1 MDRKLKIDTKSI
13 KKTIDRTPE
22 DYEPEIE
29 KISYRKGIT
38 RTIVLLIGNFI
49 GLVALVPLNIG
60 ISMDSLFTGA
70 IVIISLSL
78 INSLL
83 WPIVSRVLMPFLIVT
98 LGVGSFILNA
108 LLLKFL
114 TLMIPGFTASG
125 YALFFTPLLMAI
137 ITTAISE
144 ILAVDDNST
153 YYRSFT
159 KDALKRREDHVKR
172 KKGMIILEIDG
183 LAREILEEA
192 IDSGYMPTLKSWIE
206 RGSHSITGWETD
218 LSSQTGASQA
228 GILHG
233 NNTDIVAYRWVDKK
247 NHNKVMSCGSFS
259 DVASM
264 EKKIS
269 NHDGLLKHNGAGRC
283 NLFSGD
289 SKNLIYVS
297 SDIISNFKAEYNK
310 AWRLVFSNIDSFT
323 RIFVLFLEDV
333 IFEYISQ
340 IRQFVLNVRPRISR
354 GFVYA
359 FIRAGASVILREF
372 NTKTLIWDMM
382 DGELDIIYATYLG
395 YDEIAHHSGIRDRD
409 SFRYLKKLDKHFSRI
424 EHAASYSK
432 RKYEFVILSDHGQS
446 NGATFKQR
454 NDGVGLDALVSALL
468 PEDMDVFGDFDPD
481 NTNMKRAYVPF
492 SQQKDNLMDKYE
504 EQKDNLIEIYE
515 EQKDNLIEKYEEQKD
530 NLIEKYEEQK
540 DNIVE
545 RYEQQKD
552 NIRDKYERQ
561 KDNLVEKYEK
571 QRDLLF
577 ERYSLQRD
585 TILTDYDNELS
596 YVNKYEPKKRN
607 KKTKLEDSEAI
618 VLASG
623 NLGLIYFT
631 QWTARLTYESIIGL
645 FPDLIPGLVNN
656 PYIGFILVDTEER
669 GPIVISD
676 KGVYYLDSDTYTGE
690 NPLKDFGENAPD
702 HLRRTN
708 SFSTVPDI
716 LVNSFYDKENDEVA
730 SFEELVGSHGG
741 LGGTQTKPFIMHP
754 SYWKIND
761 DLIGAESIYHL
772 LKRELENLKENDN

>member
-60 ISMDSLFTGA
+60 INMDSLFTGA

-382 DGELDIIYATYLG
+382 DYATYLG

-530 NLIEKYEEQK
+530 N
-540 DNIVE
+540 IVE

-552 NIRDKYERQ
+552 NIRD
-561 KDNLVEKYEK
+561 NC
-571 QRDLLF
+571 
-577 ERYSLQRD
+577 
-585 TILTDYDNELS
+585 
-596 YVNKYEPKKRN
+596 
-607 KKTKLEDSEAI
+607 
-618 VLASG
+618 G
-623 NLGLIYFT
+623 
-631 QWTARLTYESIIGL
+631 
-645 FPDLIPGLVNN
+645 
-656 PYIGFILVDTEER
+656 
-669 GPIVISD
+669 
-676 KGVYYLDSDTYTGE
+676 
-690 NPLKDFGENAPD
+690 
-702 HLRRTN
+702 
-708 SFSTVPDI
+708 
-716 LVNSFYDKENDEVA
+716 
-730 SFEELVGSHGG
+730 
-741 LGGTQTKPFIMHP
+741 
-754 SYWKIND
+754 KI
-761 DLIGAESIYHL
+761 
-772 LKRELENLKENDN
+772 

>member
-38 RTIVLLIGNFI
+38 RTLVLLIGNFI

-60 ISMDSLFTGA
+60 ISVDSMFTGA

-78 INSLL
+78 INSFL
-83 WPIVSRVLMPFLIVT
+83 WPIVSRVLMPFLLVT

-114 TLMIPGFTASG
+114 TWMIPGFTASG
-125 YALFFTPLLMAI
+125 YSLFFTPLLMAI
-137 ITTAISE
+137 ITTALSE

-247 NHNKVMSCGSFS
+247 NKNKVMSCGSFS
-259 DVASM
+259 DVAIM

-269 NHDGLLKHNGAGRC
+269 NNEGLLKTNGAGRC

-289 SKNLIYVS
+289 SRNLIYVS
-297 SDIISNFKAEYNK
+297 SDIISSFKAEYNK
-310 AWRLVFSNIDSFT
+310 AWRLVYSNIDSFT

-333 IFEYISQ
+333 LLEYLSQ
-340 IRQFVLNVRPRISR
+340 ARQFIMNVRPRISR
-354 GFVYA
+354 GFIYA
-359 FIRAGASVILREF
+359 FIRAGASVILREV
-372 NTKTLIWDMM
+372 NTKTIIWDMM

-432 RKYEFVILSDHGQS
+432 RKYEFVIQSDHGQS

-454 NDGVGLDALVSALL
+454 NNGVGLDGLVSTLP

-492 SQQKDNLMDKYE
+492 SQQKDNLMNKYEQQKDNIIDKYEQQKDNIIDKYE
-504 EQKDNLIEIYE
+504 EQKDNIMDKYT
-515 EQKDNLIEKYEEQKD
+515 EQKDNLI
-530 NLIEKYEEQK
+530 N
-540 DNIVE
+540 
-545 RYEQQKD
+545 
-552 NIRDKYERQ
+552 
-561 KDNLVEKYEK
+561 KYEK
-571 QRDLLF
+571 QKENIVEKKKKKKDFLF

-585 TILTDYDNELS
+585 TILNNYDNELT
-596 YVNKYEPKKRN
+596 YVNKYEVEKRN
-607 KKTKLEDSEAI
+607 KKTKLEDSHAI

-631 QWTARLTYESIIGL
+631 QWTARLSYESIIGL

-690 NPLKDFGENAPD
+690 NPLKDFGENAAD

-716 LVNSFYDKENDEVA
+716 LVNSFYDEENDEVA
-730 SFEELVGSHGG
+730 AFEELVGSHGG

-754 SYWKIND
+754 SYWQINE
-761 DLIGAESIYHL
+761 DLIGARSIYLL

>member
-38 RTIVLLIGNFI
+38 RTLVLLIGNFI

-60 ISMDSLFTGA
+60 ISVDSMFTGA

-78 INSLL
+78 INSFL

-114 TLMIPGFTASG
+114 TWMIPGFTASG
-125 YALFFTPLLMAI
+125 YSLFFTPLLMAI
-137 ITTAISE
+137 ITTALSE

-247 NHNKVMSCGSFS
+247 NKNKVMSCGSFS
-259 DVASM
+259 DVAIM

-269 NHDGLLKHNGAGRC
+269 NNEGLLKTNGAGRC

-289 SKNLIYVS
+289 SRNLIYVS
-297 SDIISNFKAEYNK
+297 SDIISSFKAEYNK
-310 AWRLVFSNIDSFT
+310 AWRLVYSNIDSFT

-333 IFEYISQ
+333 LLEYLSQ
-340 IRQFVLNVRPRISR
+340 ARQFIMNVRPRISR
-354 GFVYA
+354 GFIYA
-359 FIRAGASVILREF
+359 FIRAGASVILREV
-372 NTKTLIWDMM
+372 NTKTIIWDMM

-432 RKYEFVILSDHGQS
+432 RKYEFVIQSDHGQS

-454 NDGVGLDALVSALL
+454 NNGVGLDGLVSTLL

-492 SQQKDNLMDKYE
+492 SQQKDNLMNKYEQQKDNIIDKYEQQKDNIIDKYE
-504 EQKDNLIEIYE
+504 EQKDNIMDKYT
-515 EQKDNLIEKYEEQKD
+515 EQKDNLINKYEKQK
-530 NLIEKYEEQK
+530 E
-540 DNIVE
+540 NIVE
-545 RYEQQKD
+545 
-552 NIRDKYERQ
+552 KYERQ
-561 KDNLVEKYEK
+561 KDF
-571 QRDLLF
+571 LF

-585 TILTDYDNELS
+585 TILNNYDNELT
-596 YVNKYEPKKRN
+596 YVNKYEVEKRN
-607 KKTKLEDSEAI
+607 KKTKLEDSHAI

-631 QWTARLTYESIIGL
+631 QWTARLSYESIIGL

-690 NPLKDFGENAPD
+690 NPLKDFGENAAD

-716 LVNSFYDKENDEVA
+716 LVNSFYDEENDEVA
-730 SFEELVGSHGG
+730 AFEELVGSHGG

-754 SYWKIND
+754 SYWQINE
-761 DLIGAESIYHL
+761 DLIGARSIYLL

>member
-38 RTIVLLIGNFI
+38 RTLVLLIGNFI

-60 ISMDSLFTGA
+60 ISVDSMFTGA

-78 INSLL
+78 INSFL
-83 WPIVSRVLMPFLIVT
+83 WPIVSRVLMPFLLVT

-114 TLMIPGFTASG
+114 TWMIPGFTASG
-125 YALFFTPLLMAI
+125 YSLFFTPLLMAI
-137 ITTAISE
+137 ITTALSE

-247 NHNKVMSCGSFS
+247 NKNKVMSCGSFS
-259 DVASM
+259 DVAIM

-269 NHDGLLKHNGAGRC
+269 NNEGLLKTNGAGRC

-289 SKNLIYVS
+289 SRNLIYVS
-297 SDIISNFKAEYNK
+297 SDIISSFKAEYNK
-310 AWRLVFSNIDSFT
+310 AWRLVYSNIDSFT

-333 IFEYISQ
+333 LLEYLSQ
-340 IRQFVLNVRPRISR
+340 ARQFIMNVRPRISR
-354 GFVYA
+354 GFIYA
-359 FIRAGASVILREF
+359 FIRAGASVILREV
-372 NTKTLIWDMM
+372 NTKTIIWDMM

-432 RKYEFVILSDHGQS
+432 RKYEFVIQSDHGQS

-454 NDGVGLDALVSALL
+454 NNGVGLDGLVSTLL

-492 SQQKDNLMDKYE
+492 SQQKDNLMNKYEQQKDNIIDKYEQQKDNIIDKYE
-504 EQKDNLIEIYE
+504 EQKDNIMDKYT
-515 EQKDNLIEKYEEQKD
+515 EQKDNLINKYEKQK
-530 NLIEKYEEQK
+530 E
-540 DNIVE
+540 NIVE
-545 RYEQQKD
+545 
-552 NIRDKYERQ
+552 KYERQ
-561 KDNLVEKYEK
+561 KDF
-571 QRDLLF
+571 LF

-585 TILTDYDNELS
+585 TILNNYDNELT
-596 YVNKYEPKKRN
+596 YVNKYEVEKRN
-607 KKTKLEDSEAI
+607 KKTKLEDSHAI

-631 QWTARLTYESIIGL
+631 QWTARLSYESIIGL

-690 NPLKDFGENAPD
+690 NPLKDFGENAAD

-716 LVNSFYDKENDEVA
+716 LVNSFYDEENDEVA
-730 SFEELVGSHGG
+730 AFEELVGSHGG

-754 SYWKIND
+754 SYWQINE
-761 DLIGAESIYHL
+761 DLIGARSIYLL

>member
-38 RTIVLLIGNFI
+38 RTLVLLIGNFI

-60 ISMDSLFTGA
+60 ISVDSMFTGA

-395 YDEIAHHSGIRDRD
+395 YDEIAHRSGIRDRD

-530 NLIEKYEEQK
+530 N
-540 DNIVE
+540 IVE

-577 ERYSLQRD
+577 ERYSIQRD

-690 NPLKDFGENAPD
+690 NPLKDFGENAAD

>member
-60 ISMDSLFTGA
+60 ISMDNLFTGA

-83 WPIVSRVLMPFLIVT
+83 WPIVSRVLMPFLLVT

-333 IFEYISQ
+333 ILEYISQ

-359 FIRAGASVILREF
+359 FIRAGASVILREV
-372 NTKTLIWDMM
+372 NTKTLIWDSM

-424 EHAASYSK
+424 EHASSYSK
-432 RKYEFVILSDHGQS
+432 RKYEFVIQSDHGQS

-454 NDGVGLDALVSALL
+454 NNGVGLDGLVSALL

-492 SQQKDNLMDKYE
+492 SRQKDNLMDKYE

-515 EQKDNLIEKYEEQKD
+515 QKKDNLA
-530 NLIEKYEEQK
+530 
-540 DNIVE
+540 E
-545 RYEQQKD
+545 RYEEQKD

-561 KDNLVEKYEK
+561 
-571 QRDLLF
+571 RDFLF
-577 ERYSLQRD
+577 ERYSIQRD
-585 TILTDYDNELS
+585 KILTDYDNELS

-631 QWTARLTYESIIGL
+631 QWTARLSYESIIGL

-656 PYIGFILVDTEER
+656 PYIGFILVDTEDR

-690 NPLKDFGENAPD
+690 NPLKDFGENAAD

-730 SFEELVGSHGG
+730 AFEELVGSHGG
-741 LGGTQTKPFIMHP
+741 LGGTQSKPFIMHP

-772 LKRELENLKENDN
+772 LKRELKNLKENDN

>member
-60 ISMDSLFTGA
+60 INMDSLFTGA

-515 EQKDNLIEKYEEQKD
+515 EQKDN
-530 NLIEKYEEQK
+530 
-540 DNIVE
+540 IVE

-577 ERYSLQRD
+577 ERYSIQRD

-676 KGVYYLDSDTYTGE
+676 NGVYYLDSDTYTGE
-690 NPLKDFGENAPD
+690 NPLKDFGENAAD

-761 DLIGAESIYHL
+761 DLIGARSIYHL

>member
-60 ISMDSLFTGA
+60 INMDSLFTGA

-359 FIRAGASVILREF
+359 FIRAGASVILREL
-372 NTKTLIWDMM
+372 TSSMQHILAMM
-382 DGELDIIYATYLG
+382 
-395 YDEIAHHSGIRDRD
+395 
-409 SFRYLKKLDKHFSRI
+409 K
-424 EHAASYSK
+424 
-432 RKYEFVILSDHGQS
+432 
-446 NGATFKQR
+446 
-454 NDGVGLDALVSALL
+454 
-468 PEDMDVFGDFDPD
+468 
-481 NTNMKRAYVPF
+481 
-492 SQQKDNLMDKYE
+492 
-504 EQKDNLIEIYE
+504 
-515 EQKDNLIEKYEEQKD
+515 
-530 NLIEKYEEQK
+530 
-540 DNIVE
+540 
-545 RYEQQKD
+545 
-552 NIRDKYERQ
+552 
-561 KDNLVEKYEK
+561 
-571 QRDLLF
+571 
-577 ERYSLQRD
+577 
-585 TILTDYDNELS
+585 
-596 YVNKYEPKKRN
+596 
-607 KKTKLEDSEAI
+607 
-618 VLASG
+618 
-623 NLGLIYFT
+623 
-631 QWTARLTYESIIGL
+631 
-645 FPDLIPGLVNN
+645 
-656 PYIGFILVDTEER
+656 
-669 GPIVISD
+669 
-676 KGVYYLDSDTYTGE
+676 
-690 NPLKDFGENAPD
+690 
-702 HLRRTN
+702 
-708 SFSTVPDI
+708 
-716 LVNSFYDKENDEVA
+716 
-730 SFEELVGSHGG
+730 
-741 LGGTQTKPFIMHP
+741 
-754 SYWKIND
+754 
-761 DLIGAESIYHL
+761 
-772 LKRELENLKENDN
+772 

>member
-13 KKTIDRTPE
+13 KKTIDRTPD

-424 EHAASYSK
+424 EHASSYSK

-454 NDGVGLDALVSALL
+454 NNGVGLDGLVSALL
-468 PEDMDVFGDFDPD
+468 PEDMDVFSDFDPD

-492 SQQKDNLMDKYE
+492 SRQKDNLMDKYE
-504 EQKDNLIEIYE
+504 EQKDNLIEI
-515 EQKDNLIEKYEEQKD
+515 YEEQKD

-577 ERYSLQRD
+577 ERYSIQRD

-690 NPLKDFGENAPD
+690 NPLKDFGENAAD

>member
-38 RTIVLLIGNFI
+38 RTLVLLIGNFI

-60 ISMDSLFTGA
+60 ISVDSMFTGA

-78 INSLL
+78 INSFL

-114 TLMIPGFTASG
+114 TWMIPGFTASG
-125 YALFFTPLLMAI
+125 YSLFFTPLLMAI
-137 ITTAISE
+137 ITTALSE

-247 NHNKVMSCGSFS
+247 NKNKVMSCGSFS
-259 DVASM
+259 DVAIM

-269 NHDGLLKHNGAGRC
+269 NNEGLLKTNGAGRC

-289 SKNLIYVS
+289 SRNLIYVS
-297 SDIISNFKAEYNK
+297 SDIISSFKAEYNK
-310 AWRLVFSNIDSFT
+310 AWRLVYSNIDSFT

-333 IFEYISQ
+333 LLEYLSQ
-340 IRQFVLNVRPRISR
+340 ARQFIMNVRPRISR
-354 GFVYA
+354 GFIYA
-359 FIRAGASVILREF
+359 FIRAGASVILREV
-372 NTKTLIWDMM
+372 NTKTIIWDMM

-432 RKYEFVILSDHGQS
+432 RKYEFVIQSDHGQS

-454 NDGVGLDALVSALL
+454 NNGVGLDGLVSTLL

-492 SQQKDNLMDKYE
+492 SQQKDNLMNKYEQQKDNIIDKYE
-504 EQKDNLIEIYE
+504 EQKDNIMDKYT
-515 EQKDNLIEKYEEQKD
+515 EQKDNLINKYEKQK
-530 NLIEKYEEQK
+530 E
-540 DNIVE
+540 NIVE
-545 RYEQQKD
+545 
-552 NIRDKYERQ
+552 KYERQ
-561 KDNLVEKYEK
+561 KDF
-571 QRDLLF
+571 LF

-585 TILTDYDNELS
+585 TILNNYDNELT
-596 YVNKYEPKKRN
+596 YVNKYEVEKRN
-607 KKTKLEDSEAI
+607 KKTKLEDSHAI

-631 QWTARLTYESIIGL
+631 QWTARLSYESIIGL

-690 NPLKDFGENAPD
+690 NPLKDFGENAAD

-716 LVNSFYDKENDEVA
+716 LVNSFYDEENDEVA
-730 SFEELVGSHGG
+730 AFEELVGSHGG

-754 SYWKIND
+754 SYWQINE
-761 DLIGAESIYHL
+761 DLIGARSIYLL

>member
-38 RTIVLLIGNFI
+38 RTLVLLIGNFI

-60 ISMDSLFTGA
+60 ISVDSMFTGA

-78 INSLL
+78 INSFL
-83 WPIVSRVLMPFLIVT
+83 WPIVSRVLMPFLLVT

-247 NHNKVMSCGSFS
+247 NKNKVMSCGSFS
-259 DVASM
+259 DVAIM

-269 NHDGLLKHNGAGRC
+269 NNEGLLKTNGAGRC

-289 SKNLIYVS
+289 SRNLIYVS
-297 SDIISNFKAEYNK
+297 SDIISSFKAEYNK
-310 AWRLVFSNIDSFT
+310 AWRLVYSNIDSFT

-333 IFEYISQ
+333 LLEYLSQ
-340 IRQFVLNVRPRISR
+340 ARQFIMNVRPRISR
-354 GFVYA
+354 GFIYA
-359 FIRAGASVILREF
+359 FIRAGASVILREV
-372 NTKTLIWDMM
+372 NTKTIIWDMM

-432 RKYEFVILSDHGQS
+432 RKYEFVIQSDHGQS

-454 NDGVGLDALVSALL
+454 NNGVGLDGLVSTLL

-492 SQQKDNLMDKYE
+492 SQQKDNLMNKYEQQKDNIIDKYE
-504 EQKDNLIEIYE
+504 EQKDNIMDKYT
-515 EQKDNLIEKYEEQKD
+515 EQKDNLINKYEKQK
-530 NLIEKYEEQK
+530 E
-540 DNIVE
+540 NIVE
-545 RYEQQKD
+545 
-552 NIRDKYERQ
+552 KYERQ
-561 KDNLVEKYEK
+561 KDF
-571 QRDLLF
+571 LF

-585 TILTDYDNELS
+585 TILNNYDNELT
-596 YVNKYEPKKRN
+596 YVNKYEVEKRN
-607 KKTKLEDSEAI
+607 KKTKLEDSHAI

-631 QWTARLTYESIIGL
+631 QWTARLSYESIIGL

-690 NPLKDFGENAPD
+690 NPLKDFGENAAD

-716 LVNSFYDKENDEVA
+716 LVNSFYDEENDEVA
-730 SFEELVGSHGG
+730 AFEELVGSHGG

-754 SYWKIND
+754 SYWQINE
-761 DLIGAESIYHL
+761 DLIGARSIYLL

>member
-38 RTIVLLIGNFI
+38 RTLVLLIGNFI

-60 ISMDSLFTGA
+60 ISVDSMFTGA

-78 INSLL
+78 INSFL
-83 WPIVSRVLMPFLIVT
+83 WPIVSRVLMPFLLVT

-114 TLMIPGFTASG
+114 TWMIPGFTASG
-125 YALFFTPLLMAI
+125 YSLFFTPLLMAI
-137 ITTAISE
+137 ITTALSE

-247 NHNKVMSCGSFS
+247 NKNKVMSCGSFS

-269 NHDGLLKHNGAGRC
+269 DNDGLLKYNGAGRC

-289 SKNLIYVS
+289 SRNLIYVS
-297 SDIISNFKAEYNK
+297 SDIISSFKAEYNK
-310 AWRLVFSNIDSFT
+310 AWRLVYSNIDSFT

-333 IFEYISQ
+333 LLEYLSQ
-340 IRQFVLNVRPRISR
+340 ARQFIMNVRPRISR
-354 GFVYA
+354 GFIYA
-359 FIRAGASVILREF
+359 FIRAGASVILREV
-372 NTKTLIWDMM
+372 NTKTIIWDMM

-432 RKYEFVILSDHGQS
+432 RKYEFVIQSDHGQS

-454 NDGVGLDALVSALL
+454 NNGVGLDGLVSTLL

-492 SQQKDNLMDKYE
+492 SQQKDNLMNKYEQQKDNIIDKYE
-504 EQKDNLIEIYE
+504 EQKDNIMDKYT
-515 EQKDNLIEKYEEQKD
+515 EQKDNLINKYEKQK
-530 NLIEKYEEQK
+530 E
-540 DNIVE
+540 NIVE
-545 RYEQQKD
+545 
-552 NIRDKYERQ
+552 KYERQ
-561 KDNLVEKYEK
+561 KDF
-571 QRDLLF
+571 LF

-585 TILTDYDNELS
+585 TILNNYDNELT
-596 YVNKYEPKKRN
+596 YVNKYEVEKRN
-607 KKTKLEDSEAI
+607 KKTKLEDSHAI

-631 QWTARLTYESIIGL
+631 QWTARLSYESIIGL

-690 NPLKDFGENAPD
+690 NPLKDFGENAAD

-716 LVNSFYDKENDEVA
+716 LVNSFYDEENDEVA
-730 SFEELVGSHGG
+730 AFEELVGSHGG

-754 SYWKIND
+754 SYWQINE
-761 DLIGAESIYHL
+761 DLIGARSIYLL

>member
-38 RTIVLLIGNFI
+38 RTLVLLIGNFI

-60 ISMDSLFTGA
+60 ISVDSMFTGA
-70 IVIISLSL
+70 IVIIFISL
-78 INSLL
+78 INSFL
-83 WPIVSRVLMPFLIVT
+83 WPIVSRVLMPFLLVT
-98 LGVGSFILNA
+98 FGVGSFILNA

-114 TLMIPGFTASG
+114 TWMIPGFTASG
-125 YALFFTPLLMAI
+125 YSLFFTPLLMAI
-137 ITTAISE
+137 ITTALSE

-159 KDALKRREDHVKR
+159 KDAL
-172 KKGMIILEIDG
+172 
-183 LAREILEEA
+183 
-192 IDSGYMPTLKSWIE
+192 
-206 RGSHSITGWETD
+206 SHSITGWETD

-247 NHNKVMSCGSFS
+247 NKNKVMSCGSFS

-269 NHDGLLKHNGAGRC
+269 DNDGLLKYNGAGRC

-289 SKNLIYVS
+289 SRNLIYVS
-297 SDIISNFKAEYNK
+297 SDIISSFKAEYNK
-310 AWRLVFSNIDSFT
+310 AWRLVFSNIDSST

-333 IFEYISQ
+333 LLEYLSQ
-340 IRQFVLNVRPRISR
+340 ARQFIMNVRPRISR
-354 GFVYA
+354 GFIYA
-359 FIRAGASVILREF
+359 FIRAGASVILREI

-432 RKYEFVILSDHGQS
+432 RKYEFVIQSDHGQS

-454 NDGVGLDALVSALL
+454 NNGVGLDGLVSTLL

-492 SQQKDNLMDKYE
+492 SRQRDNLMDKYE
-504 EQKDNLIEIYE
+504 EQKDNLVEKYE
-515 EQKDNLIEKYEEQKD
+515 QQKENIRDKYEEQKD
-530 NLIEKYEEQK
+530 NLMDKYEERK

-545 RYEQQKD
+545 
-552 NIRDKYERQ
+552 KYERQ
-561 KDNLVEKYEK
+561 
-571 QRDLLF
+571 RDFLF
-577 ERYSLQRD
+577 ERYSIQRD

-596 YVNKYEPKKRN
+596 YVNKYEPKKRD
-607 KKTKLEDSEAI
+607 KKTKLGDSEAI

-631 QWTARLTYESIIGL
+631 QWTARLSYESIIGL

-690 NPLKDFGENAPD
+690 NPLKDFGENAAD

-716 LVNSFYDKENDEVA
+716 LVNSFYDEENDEVA
-730 SFEELVGSHGG
+730 AFEELVGSHGG

-754 SYWKIND
+754 SYWQINE
-761 DLIGAESIYHL
+761 DLIGARSIYLL

>member
-38 RTIVLLIGNFI
+38 RTLVLLIGNFI

-60 ISMDSLFTGA
+60 ISVDSMFTGA
-70 IVIISLSL
+70 IVIIFISL
-78 INSLL
+78 INSFL
-83 WPIVSRVLMPFLIVT
+83 WPIVSRVLMPFLLVT

-114 TLMIPGFTASG
+114 TWMIPGFTASG
-125 YALFFTPLLMAI
+125 YSLFFTPLLMAI
-137 ITTAISE
+137 ITTALSE

-247 NHNKVMSCGSFS
+247 NKNKVMSCGSFS
-259 DVASM
+259 DVAIM

-269 NHDGLLKHNGAGRC
+269 NNEGLLKTNGAGRC

-289 SKNLIYVS
+289 SRNLIYVS
-297 SDIISNFKAEYNK
+297 SDIISSFKAEYNK
-310 AWRLVFSNIDSFT
+310 AWRLVYSNIDSFT

-333 IFEYISQ
+333 LLEYLSQ
-340 IRQFVLNVRPRISR
+340 ARQFIMNVRPRISR
-354 GFVYA
+354 GFIYA
-359 FIRAGASVILREF
+359 FIRAGASVILREV
-372 NTKTLIWDMM
+372 NTKTIIWDMM

-432 RKYEFVILSDHGQS
+432 RKYEFVIQSDHGQS

-454 NDGVGLDALVSALL
+454 NNGVGLDGLVSTLL

-492 SQQKDNLMDKYE
+492 SQQKDNLMNKYEQQKDNIIDKYE
-504 EQKDNLIEIYE
+504 EQKDNIMDKYT
-515 EQKDNLIEKYEEQKD
+515 EQKDNLINKYEKQK
-530 NLIEKYEEQK
+530 E
-540 DNIVE
+540 NIVE
-545 RYEQQKD
+545 
-552 NIRDKYERQ
+552 KYERQ
-561 KDNLVEKYEK
+561 KDF
-571 QRDLLF
+571 LF

-585 TILTDYDNELS
+585 TILNNYDNELT
-596 YVNKYEPKKRN
+596 YVNKYEVEKRN
-607 KKTKLEDSEAI
+607 KKTKLEDSHAI

-631 QWTARLTYESIIGL
+631 QWTARLSYESIIGL

-690 NPLKDFGENAPD
+690 NPLKDFGENAAD

-716 LVNSFYDKENDEVA
+716 LVNSFYDEENDEVA
-730 SFEELVGSHGG
+730 AFEELVGSHGG

-754 SYWKIND
+754 SYWQINE
-761 DLIGAESIYHL
+761 DLIGARSIYLL

>member
-83 WPIVSRVLMPFLIVT
+83 WPIVSRVLMPFLLVT

-269 NHDGLLKHNGAGRC
+269 NHDGLLKYNGAGRC

-340 IRQFVLNVRPRISR
+340 IRQFILNVRPRISR

-359 FIRAGASVILREF
+359 FIRAGASVILREV

-424 EHAASYSK
+424 EHASSYSK
-432 RKYEFVILSDHGQS
+432 RKYEFVIQSDHGQS

-454 NDGVGLDALVSALL
+454 NNGVGLDGLVSALL

-492 SQQKDNLMDKYE
+492 SRQKDNLMD
-504 EQKDNLIEIYE
+504 
-515 EQKDNLIEKYEEQKD
+515 KYEEQKD

-690 NPLKDFGENAPD
+690 NPLKDFGENAAD

-730 SFEELVGSHGG
+730 AFEELVGSHGG

>member
-83 WPIVSRVLMPFLIVT
+83 WPIVSRVLMPFLLVT

-333 IFEYISQ
+333 ILEYISQ

-359 FIRAGASVILREF
+359 FIRAGASVILREV

-424 EHAASYSK
+424 EHASSYSK
-432 RKYEFVILSDHGQS
+432 RKYEFVIQSDHGQS

-454 NDGVGLDALVSALL
+454 NNGVGLDGLVSALL
-468 PEDMDVFGDFDPD
+468 PEDMDVFGDFNPD

-492 SQQKDNLMDKYE
+492 SRQKDNLMDKYE

-515 EQKDNLIEKYEEQKD
+515 EQKDDSTLLFVTEKGQVKRSSSVEYAIKRNHFSAISIKNDDMLICVLKTKKDDESDILLLSRLGQCIRFKLSEVSCTGRVTSGVRGISLKPDDSVINALIPQKND
-530 NLIEKYEEQK
+530 NS
-540 DNIVE
+540 IVLLSD
-545 RYEQQKD
+545 RGYGKKFLVSD
-552 NIRDKYERQ
+552 IERQ
-561 KDNLVEKYEK
+561 PRAKTGQRVFSFSKNGVQGERIVGAVLIKDGIKSIICKQVHGSISRVLVS
-571 QRDLLF
+571 D
-577 ERYSLQRD
+577 
-585 TILTDYDNELS
+585 
-596 YVNKYEPKKRN
+596 
-607 KKTKLEDSEAI
+607 I
-618 VLASG
+618 VLSRKSSPAM
-623 NLGLIYFT
+623 L
-631 QWTARLTYESIIGL
+631 
-645 FPDLIPGLVNN
+645 LVNV
-656 PYIGFILVDTEER
+656 L
-669 GPIVISD
+669 
-676 KGVYYLDSDTYTGE
+676 
-690 NPLKDFGENAPD
+690 
-702 HLRRTN
+702 
-708 SFSTVPDI
+708 
-716 LVNSFYDKENDEVA
+716 
-730 SFEELVGSHGG
+730 
-741 LGGTQTKPFIMHP
+741 M
-754 SYWKIND
+754 D
-761 DLIGAESIYHL
+761 DLINEVSSSE
-772 LKRELENLKENDN
+772 R

>member
-38 RTIVLLIGNFI
+38 RTLVLLIGNFI

-60 ISMDSLFTGA
+60 ISVDSMFTGA

-78 INSLL
+78 INSFL
-83 WPIVSRVLMPFLIVT
+83 WPIVSRVLMPFLLVT
-98 LGVGSFILNA
+98 FGVGSFILNA

-114 TLMIPGFTASG
+114 TWMIPGFTASG
-125 YALFFTPLLMAI
+125 YSLFFTPLLMAI
-137 ITTAISE
+137 ITTALSE

-247 NHNKVMSCGSFS
+247 NKNKVMSCGSFS
-259 DVASM
+259 DVAIM

-269 NHDGLLKHNGAGRC
+269 NNEGLLKTNGAGRC

-289 SKNLIYVS
+289 SRNLIYVS
-297 SDIISNFKAEYNK
+297 SDIISSFKAEYNK
-310 AWRLVFSNIDSFT
+310 AWRLVYSNIDSFT

-333 IFEYISQ
+333 LLEYLSQ
-340 IRQFVLNVRPRISR
+340 ARQFIMNVRPRISR
-354 GFVYA
+354 GFIYA
-359 FIRAGASVILREF
+359 FIRAGASVILREV
-372 NTKTLIWDMM
+372 NTKTIIWDMM

-432 RKYEFVILSDHGQS
+432 RKYEFVIQSDHGQS

-454 NDGVGLDALVSALL
+454 NNGVGLDGLVSTLL

-492 SQQKDNLMDKYE
+492 SQQKDNLMNKYEQQKDNIIDKYEQQKDNIIDKYE
-504 EQKDNLIEIYE
+504 EQKDNIMDKYT
-515 EQKDNLIEKYEEQKD
+515 EQKDNLINKYEKQK
-530 NLIEKYEEQK
+530 E
-540 DNIVE
+540 NIVE
-545 RYEQQKD
+545 
-552 NIRDKYERQ
+552 KYERQ
-561 KDNLVEKYEK
+561 KDF
-571 QRDLLF
+571 LF

-585 TILTDYDNELS
+585 TILNNYDNELT
-596 YVNKYEPKKRN
+596 YVNKYEVEKRN
-607 KKTKLEDSEAI
+607 KKTKLEDSHAI

-631 QWTARLTYESIIGL
+631 QWTARLSYESIIGL

-690 NPLKDFGENAPD
+690 NPLKDFGENAAD

-716 LVNSFYDKENDEVA
+716 LVNSFYDEENDEVA
-730 SFEELVGSHGG
+730 AFEELVGSHGG

-754 SYWKIND
+754 SYWQINE
-761 DLIGAESIYHL
+761 DLIGARSIYLL

>member
-38 RTIVLLIGNFI
+38 RTLVLLIGNFI

-60 ISMDSLFTGA
+60 ISVDSMFTGA

-78 INSLL
+78 INSFL
-83 WPIVSRVLMPFLIVT
+83 WPIVSRVLMPFLLVT

-114 TLMIPGFTASG
+114 TWMIPGFTASG
-125 YALFFTPLLMAI
+125 YSLFFTPLLMAI
-137 ITTAISE
+137 ITTALSE

-233 NNTDIVAYRWVDKK
+233 NNTDIVAY
-247 NHNKVMSCGSFS
+247 KVMSCGSFS

-269 NHDGLLKHNGAGRC
+269 DNDGLLKYNGAGRC

-289 SKNLIYVS
+289 SRNLIYVS
-297 SDIISNFKAEYNK
+297 SDIISSFKAEYNK
-310 AWRLVFSNIDSFT
+310 AWRLVFSNIDSST

-333 IFEYISQ
+333 LLEYLSQ
-340 IRQFVLNVRPRISR
+340 ARQFIMNVRPRISR
-354 GFVYA
+354 GFIYA
-359 FIRAGASVILREF
+359 FIRAGASVILREI

-432 RKYEFVILSDHGQS
+432 RKYEFVIQSDHGQS

-454 NDGVGLDALVSALL
+454 NNGVGLDGLVSTLL

-492 SQQKDNLMDKYE
+492 SRQRDNLMDKYE
-504 EQKDNLIEIYE
+504 EQKDNLVEKYE
-515 EQKDNLIEKYEEQKD
+515 QQKENIRDKYEEQKD
-530 NLIEKYEEQK
+530 NLMDKYEERK

-545 RYEQQKD
+545 
-552 NIRDKYERQ
+552 KYERQ
-561 KDNLVEKYEK
+561 
-571 QRDLLF
+571 RDFLF
-577 ERYSLQRD
+577 ERYSIQRD

-596 YVNKYEPKKRN
+596 YVNKYEPKKRD
-607 KKTKLEDSEAI
+607 KKTKLGDSEAI

-631 QWTARLTYESIIGL
+631 QWTARLSYESIIGL

-690 NPLKDFGENAPD
+690 NPLKDFGENAAD

-716 LVNSFYDKENDEVA
+716 LVNSFYDEENDEVA
-730 SFEELVGSHGG
+730 AFEELVGSHGG

-754 SYWKIND
+754 SYWQINE
-761 DLIGAESIYHL
+761 DLIGARSIYLL

>member
-83 WPIVSRVLMPFLIVT
+83 WPIVSRVLMPFLLVT

-114 TLMIPGFTASG
+114 TWMIPGFTASG
-125 YALFFTPLLMAI
+125 YSLFFTPLLMAI
-137 ITTAISE
+137 ITTALSE

-192 IDSGYMPTLKSWIE
+192 IDSGYMPTLKSWIG

-333 IFEYISQ
+333 ILEYISQ

-359 FIRAGASVILREF
+359 FIRAGASVILREV

-424 EHAASYSK
+424 EHASSYSK
-432 RKYEFVILSDHGQS
+432 RKYEFVIQSDHGQS

-454 NDGVGLDALVSALL
+454 NNGVGLDGLVSALL
-468 PEDMDVFGDFDPD
+468 PEDMDVFGDFNPD

-492 SQQKDNLMDKYE
+492 SRQKDNLMDKYE
-504 EQKDNLIEIYE
+504 EQKDNLIEI
-515 EQKDNLIEKYEEQKD
+515 
-530 NLIEKYEEQK
+530 YEEQK

-577 ERYSLQRD
+577 ERYSIQRD

-631 QWTARLTYESIIGL
+631 QWTARLSYESIIGL

-690 NPLKDFGENAPD
+690 NPLKDFGENAAD

>member
-38 RTIVLLIGNFI
+38 RTLVLLIGNFI

-60 ISMDSLFTGA
+60 ISVDSMFTGA
-70 IVIISLSL
+70 IVIIFISL
-78 INSLL
+78 INSFL
-83 WPIVSRVLMPFLIVT
+83 WPIVSRVLMPFLLVT
-98 LGVGSFILNA
+98 FGVGSFILNA

-114 TLMIPGFTASG
+114 TWMIPGFTASG
-125 YALFFTPLLMAI
+125 YSLFFTPLLMAI
-137 ITTAISE
+137 ITTALSE

-247 NHNKVMSCGSFS
+247 NKNKVMSCGSFS

-269 NHDGLLKHNGAGRC
+269 DNDGLLKYNGAGRC

-289 SKNLIYVS
+289 SRNLIYVS
-297 SDIISNFKAEYNK
+297 SDIISSFKAEYNK
-310 AWRLVFSNIDSFT
+310 AWRLVFSNIDSST

-333 IFEYISQ
+333 LLEYLSQ
-340 IRQFVLNVRPRISR
+340 ARQFIMNVRPRISR
-354 GFVYA
+354 GFIYA
-359 FIRAGASVILREF
+359 FIRAGASVILREI

-432 RKYEFVILSDHGQS
+432 RKYEFVIQSDHGQS

-454 NDGVGLDALVSALL
+454 NNGVGLDGLVSTLL

-492 SQQKDNLMDKYE
+492 SRQRDNLMDKYE
-504 EQKDNLIEIYE
+504 EQKDNLVEKYE
-515 EQKDNLIEKYEEQKD
+515 QQKENIRDKYEEQKD
-530 NLIEKYEEQK
+530 NLMDKYEERK

-545 RYEQQKD
+545 
-552 NIRDKYERQ
+552 KYERQ
-561 KDNLVEKYEK
+561 
-571 QRDLLF
+571 RDFLF
-577 ERYSLQRD
+577 ERYSIQRD

-596 YVNKYEPKKRN
+596 YVNKYEPKKRD

-631 QWTARLTYESIIGL
+631 QWTARLSYESIIGL

-690 NPLKDFGENAPD
+690 NPLKDFGENAAD

-716 LVNSFYDKENDEVA
+716 LVNSFYDEENDEVA
-730 SFEELVGSHGG
+730 AFEELVGSHGG

-754 SYWKIND
+754 SYWQINE
-761 DLIGAESIYHL
+761 DLIGARSIYLL

>member
-1 MDRKLKIDTKSI
+1 MDKKLKIDTKSI

-29 KISYRKGIT
+29 KISYRRGIT
-38 RTIVLLIGNFI
+38 RTTVILIGNLI
-49 GLVALVPLNIG
+49 GLLALVPLNIG
-60 ISMDSLFTGA
+60 INVDSLFTGV
-70 IVIISLSL
+70 IVIIFLSL

-83 WPIVSRVLMPFLIVT
+83 WPIVSRALMPFLLATFGI
-98 LGVGSFILNA
+98 GSFIFNA
-108 LLLKFL
+108 VLLKLL
-114 TLMIPGFTASG
+114 TWFIPGFEASG

-137 ITTAISE
+137 ITTALSE
-144 ILAVDDNST
+144 IMAVDDNST

-159 KDALKRREDHVKR
+159 KDALKRREEHVKR
-172 KKGMIILEIDG
+172 KKGLIILEIDG
-183 LAREILEEA
+183 LAREVLEEA

-206 RGSHSITGWETD
+206 RGSHSISEWETD

-233 NNTDIVAYRWVDKK
+233 NNKDIVAYRWVDKE
-247 NHNKVMSCGSFS
+247 NNNKVMSCGSFR
-259 DVASM
+259 DVSLM

-269 NHDGLLKHNGAGRC
+269 NNDGLLKSNGAGRC

-297 SDIISNFKAEYNK
+297 SDIISNFNAEYNK

-333 IFEYISQ
+333 ILEYISQ
-340 IRQFVLNVRPRISR
+340 IRQFILNVRPRISR
-354 GFVYA
+354 GFIYA
-359 FIRAGASVILREF
+359 FIRAGASIILREI
-372 NTKTLIWDMM
+372 NTKTIIWDMM

-395 YDEIAHHSGIRDRD
+395 YDEIAHHSGIRDSD

-424 EHAASYSK
+424 ENAAAYSK
-432 RKYEFVILSDHGQS
+432 RKYEFVIQSDHGQS

-454 NDGVGLDALVSALL
+454 NNGIGLDGLVSTLL
-468 PEDMDVFGDFDPD
+468 PDDMDVFGDFNPD

-492 SQQKDNLMDKYE
+492 IRQKDNLMDKYE
-504 EQKDNLIEIYE
+504 Q
-515 EQKDNLIEKYEEQKD
+515 
-530 NLIEKYEEQK
+530 QK

-545 RYEQQKD
+545 
-552 NIRDKYERQ
+552 KYEER
-561 KDNLVEKYEK
+561 KDNLVERYGNT
-571 QRDLLF
+571 RDSLF
-577 ERYSLQRD
+577 ERYSIQRD
-585 TILTDYDNELS
+585 SILNDYDDELS
-596 YVNKYEPKKRN
+596 YVHKYQPKKRN
-607 KKTKLEDSEAI
+607 KKTKLEDSQAI

-631 QWTARLTYESIIGL
+631 QWSSRLSYESIIGM

-656 PYIGFILVDTEER
+656 PYIGFILVDTEDR

-690 NPLKDFGENAPD
+690 NPLKDFGENAAD

-716 LVNSFYDKENDEVA
+716 LVNSFYDTENDEVA
-730 SFEELVGSHGG
+730 AFEELVGSHGG

-754 SYWKIND
+754 SYWQIED

-772 LKRELENLKENDN
+772 LKKELENLKESDY

>member
-38 RTIVLLIGNFI
+38 RTLVLLIGNFI

-60 ISMDSLFTGA
+60 ISVDSMFTGA

-78 INSLL
+78 INSFL
-83 WPIVSRVLMPFLIVT
+83 WPIVSRVLMPFLLVT
-98 LGVGSFILNA
+98 FGVGSFILNA

-114 TLMIPGFTASG
+114 TWMIPGFTASG
-125 YALFFTPLLMAI
+125 YSLFFTPLLMAI
-137 ITTAISE
+137 ITTALSE

-247 NHNKVMSCGSFS
+247 NKNKVMSCGSFS
-259 DVASM
+259 DVAIM

-269 NHDGLLKHNGAGRC
+269 NNEGLLKTNGAGRC

-289 SKNLIYVS
+289 SRNLIYVS
-297 SDIISNFKAEYNK
+297 SDIISSFKAEYNK
-310 AWRLVFSNIDSFT
+310 AWRLVYSNIDSFT

-333 IFEYISQ
+333 LLEYLSQ
-340 IRQFVLNVRPRISR
+340 ARQFIMNVRPRISR
-354 GFVYA
+354 GFIYA
-359 FIRAGASVILREF
+359 FIRAGASVILREV
-372 NTKTLIWDMM
+372 NTKTIIWDMM

-432 RKYEFVILSDHGQS
+432 RKYEFVIQSDHGQS

-454 NDGVGLDALVSALL
+454 NNGVGLDGLVSTLL

-492 SQQKDNLMDKYE
+492 SQQKDNLMNKYEQQKDNIIDKYE
-504 EQKDNLIEIYE
+504 EQKDNIMDKYT
-515 EQKDNLIEKYEEQKD
+515 EQKDNLINKYEKQK
-530 NLIEKYEEQK
+530 E
-540 DNIVE
+540 NIVE
-545 RYEQQKD
+545 
-552 NIRDKYERQ
+552 KYERQ
-561 KDNLVEKYEK
+561 KDF
-571 QRDLLF
+571 LF

-585 TILTDYDNELS
+585 TILNNYDNELT
-596 YVNKYEPKKRN
+596 YVNKYEVEKRN
-607 KKTKLEDSEAI
+607 KKTKLEDSHAI

-631 QWTARLTYESIIGL
+631 QWTARLSYESIIGL

-690 NPLKDFGENAPD
+690 NPLKDFGENAAD

-716 LVNSFYDKENDEVA
+716 LVNSFYDEENDEVA
-730 SFEELVGSHGG
+730 AFEELVGSHGG

-754 SYWKIND
+754 SYWQINE
-761 DLIGAESIYHL
+761 DLIGARSIYLL

>member
-38 RTIVLLIGNFI
+38 RTLVLLIGNFI

-60 ISMDSLFTGA
+60 ISVDSMFTGA

-78 INSLL
+78 INSFL
-83 WPIVSRVLMPFLIVT
+83 WPIVSRVLMPFLLVT

-114 TLMIPGFTASG
+114 TWMIPGFTASG
-125 YALFFTPLLMAI
+125 YSLFFTPLLMAI
-137 ITTAISE
+137 ITTALSE

-247 NHNKVMSCGSFS
+247 NKNKVMSCGSFS
-259 DVASM
+259 DVAIM

-269 NHDGLLKHNGAGRC
+269 NNEGLLKINGAGRC

-289 SKNLIYVS
+289 SRNLIYVS
-297 SDIISNFKAEYNK
+297 SDIISSFKAEYNK
-310 AWRLVFSNIDSFT
+310 AWRLVYSNIDSFT

-333 IFEYISQ
+333 LLEYLSQ
-340 IRQFVLNVRPRISR
+340 ARQFIMNVRPRISR
-354 GFVYA
+354 GFIYA
-359 FIRAGASVILREF
+359 FIRAGASVILREV
-372 NTKTLIWDMM
+372 NTKTIIWDMM

-432 RKYEFVILSDHGQS
+432 RKYEFVIQSDHGQS

-454 NDGVGLDALVSALL
+454 NNGVGLDGLVSTLL

-492 SQQKDNLMDKYE
+492 SQQKDNLMNKYEQQKDNIIDKYEQQKDNIIDKYE
-504 EQKDNLIEIYE
+504 EQKDNIMDKYT
-515 EQKDNLIEKYEEQKD
+515 EQKDNLINKYEKQK
-530 NLIEKYEEQK
+530 E
-540 DNIVE
+540 NIVE
-545 RYEQQKD
+545 
-552 NIRDKYERQ
+552 KYERQ
-561 KDNLVEKYEK
+561 KDF
-571 QRDLLF
+571 LF

-585 TILTDYDNELS
+585 TILNNYDNELT
-596 YVNKYEPKKRN
+596 YVNKYEVEKRN
-607 KKTKLEDSEAI
+607 KKTKLEDSHAI

-631 QWTARLTYESIIGL
+631 QWTARLSYESIIGL

-690 NPLKDFGENAPD
+690 NPLKDFGENAAD

-716 LVNSFYDKENDEVA
+716 LVNSFYDEENDEVA
-730 SFEELVGSHGG
+730 AFEELVGSHGG

-754 SYWKIND
+754 SYWQINE
-761 DLIGAESIYHL
+761 DLIGARSIYLL

>member
-29 KISYRKGIT
+29 KISYRKGIS
-38 RTIVLLIGNFI
+38 RTLVLLMGNFI

-60 ISMDSLFTGA
+60 ISIDSLFTGA
-70 IVIISLSL
+70 VVIISLSL

-83 WPIVSRVLMPFLIVT
+83 WPIVSRVLMPFLLVT

-108 LLLKFL
+108 LLLIFL
-114 TLMIPGFTASG
+114 TWMIPGFTASG

-159 KDALKRREDHVKR
+159 KDALKRRENHVKR

-233 NNTDIVAYRWVDKK
+233 NNKDIVAYRWVDKK
-247 NHNKVMSCGSFS
+247 NNNKVMSCGSFS

-269 NHDGLLKHNGAGRC
+269 NHEGLLKYNGAGRC

-310 AWRLVFSNIDSFT
+310 AWRMVFSNIDSFT

-340 IRQFVLNVRPRISR
+340 IRQFVMNVKPRISR

-359 FIRAGASVILREF
+359 FIRAGASVILREV

-432 RKYEFVILSDHGQS
+432 RKYEFVIQSDHGQS

-454 NDGVGLDALVSALL
+454 NNGVGLDRLVSALL

-492 SQQKDNLMDKYE
+492 SRQKDNLMDKYGQ
-504 EQKDNLIEIYE
+504 QKDNLV
-515 EQKDNLIEKYEEQKD
+515 EK
-530 NLIEKYEEQK
+530 
-540 DNIVE
+540 
-545 RYEQQKD
+545 YEQQKD
-552 NIRDKYERQ
+552 NIRDIHEDQ

-571 QRDLLF
+571 QRDFLF
-577 ERYSLQRD
+577 ERYSIQRD

-656 PYIGFILVDTEER
+656 PYIGFILIDTEER

-690 NPLKDFGENAPD
+690 NPLNDFGENAAD

-730 SFEELVGSHGG
+730 AFEELVGSHGG
-741 LGGTQTKPFIMHP
+741 LGGTQTKPFILHP
-754 SYWKIND
+754 SYWQINN
-761 DLIGAESIYHL
+761 DLVGAESIYHL
-772 LKRELENLKENDN
+772 LKRELENLKNILIVQKI

>member
-29 KISYRKGIT
+29 KISYRKGIS
-38 RTIVLLIGNFI
+38 RTLVLLMGNFI

-60 ISMDSLFTGA
+60 ISIDSLFTGA
-70 IVIISLSL
+70 VVIISLSL

-83 WPIVSRVLMPFLIVT
+83 WPIVSRVLMPFLLVT

-108 LLLKFL
+108 LLLIFL
-114 TLMIPGFTASG
+114 TWMIPGFTASG

-159 KDALKRREDHVKR
+159 KDALKRRENHVKR

-233 NNTDIVAYRWVDKK
+233 NNKDIVAYRWVDKK
-247 NHNKVMSCGSFS
+247 NNNKVMSCGSFS

-269 NHDGLLKHNGAGRC
+269 NHEGLLKYNGAGRC

-310 AWRLVFSNIDSFT
+310 AWRMVFSNIDSFT

-340 IRQFVLNVRPRISR
+340 IRQFVMNVKPRISR

-359 FIRAGASVILREF
+359 FIRAGASVILREV

-424 EHAASYSK
+424 EHASSYSK
-432 RKYEFVILSDHGQS
+432 RKYEFVIQSDHGQS

-454 NDGVGLDALVSALL
+454 NNGVGLDRLVSALL

-492 SQQKDNLMDKYE
+492 SRQKDNLMDKYGQ
-504 EQKDNLIEIYE
+504 QKDNLV
-515 EQKDNLIEKYEEQKD
+515 EKYEQ
-530 NLIEKYEEQK
+530 
-540 DNIVE
+540 
-545 RYEQQKD
+545 RKD
-552 NIRDKYERQ
+552 NIRDIYEDQ

-571 QRDLLF
+571 QRDFLF
-577 ERYSLQRD
+577 ERYSIQRD

-656 PYIGFILVDTEER
+656 PYIGFILIDTEER

-690 NPLKDFGENAPD
+690 NPLNDFGENAAD

-730 SFEELVGSHGG
+730 AFEELVGSHGG
-741 LGGTQTKPFIMHP
+741 LGGTQTKPFILHP
-754 SYWKIND
+754 SYWQINN
-761 DLIGAESIYHL
+761 DLVGAESIYHL

>member
-60 ISMDSLFTGA
+60 ISMDNLFTGA

-83 WPIVSRVLMPFLIVT
+83 WPIVSRVLMPFLLVT

-333 IFEYISQ
+333 ILEYISQ

-359 FIRAGASVILREF
+359 FIRAGASVILREV

-424 EHAASYSK
+424 EHASSYSK
-432 RKYEFVILSDHGQS
+432 RKYEFVIQSDHGQS

-454 NDGVGLDALVSALL
+454 NNGVGLDGLVSALL
-468 PEDMDVFGDFDPD
+468 PEDMDVFSDFDPD

-492 SQQKDNLMDKYE
+492 SRQKDNLMDKYE

-515 EQKDNLIEKYEEQKD
+515 QKKDNLA
-530 NLIEKYEEQK
+530 
-540 DNIVE
+540 E
-545 RYEQQKD
+545 RYEEQKD

-561 KDNLVEKYEK
+561 
-571 QRDLLF
+571 RDFLF
-577 ERYSLQRD
+577 ERYSIQRD
-585 TILTDYDNELS
+585 KILTDYDNELS
-596 YVNKYEPKKRN
+596 YVNKYEPKKRD

-631 QWTARLTYESIIGL
+631 QWTARLSYESIIGL

-656 PYIGFILVDTEER
+656 PYIGFILVDTEDR

-690 NPLKDFGENAPD
+690 NPLKDFGENAAD

-730 SFEELVGSHGG
+730 AFEELVGSHGG
-741 LGGTQTKPFIMHP
+741 LGGTQSKPFIMHP

-772 LKRELENLKENDN
+772 LKRELKNLKENDN

>member
-38 RTIVLLIGNFI
+38 RTLVLLIGNFI

-60 ISMDSLFTGA
+60 ISVDSLFTGA
-70 IVIISLSL
+70 IVIIFISL
-78 INSLL
+78 INSFL
-83 WPIVSRVLMPFLIVT
+83 WPIVSRVLMPFLLVT
-98 LGVGSFILNA
+98 FGVGSFILNA

-114 TLMIPGFTASG
+114 TWMIPGFTASG
-125 YALFFTPLLMAI
+125 YSLFFTPLLMAI
-137 ITTAISE
+137 ITTALSE

-247 NHNKVMSCGSFS
+247 NKNKVMSCGSFS

-269 NHDGLLKHNGAGRC
+269 DNDGLLKYNGAGRC

-289 SKNLIYVS
+289 SRNLIYVS
-297 SDIISNFKAEYNK
+297 SDIISSFKAEYNK
-310 AWRLVFSNIDSFT
+310 AWRLVFSNIDSST

-333 IFEYISQ
+333 LLEYLSQ
-340 IRQFVLNVRPRISR
+340 ARQFIMNVRPRISR
-354 GFVYA
+354 GFIYA
-359 FIRAGASVILREF
+359 FIRAGASVILREI

-432 RKYEFVILSDHGQS
+432 RKYEFVIQSDHGQS

-454 NDGVGLDALVSALL
+454 NNGVGLDGLVSTLL

-492 SQQKDNLMDKYE
+492 SRQRDNLMDKYE
-504 EQKDNLIEIYE
+504 EQKDNLVEKYE
-515 EQKDNLIEKYEEQKD
+515 QQKENIRDKYEEQKD
-530 NLIEKYEEQK
+530 NLMDKYEERK

-545 RYEQQKD
+545 
-552 NIRDKYERQ
+552 KYERQ
-561 KDNLVEKYEK
+561 
-571 QRDLLF
+571 RDFLF
-577 ERYSLQRD
+577 ERYSIQRD

-596 YVNKYEPKKRN
+596 YVNKYEPKKRD
-607 KKTKLEDSEAI
+607 KKTKLGDSEAI

-631 QWTARLTYESIIGL
+631 QWTARLSYESIIGL

-690 NPLKDFGENAPD
+690 NPLKDFGENAAD

-716 LVNSFYDKENDEVA
+716 LVNSFYDEENDEVA
-730 SFEELVGSHGG
+730 AFEELVGSHGG

-754 SYWKIND
+754 SYWQINE
-761 DLIGAESIYHL
+761 DLIGARSIYLL

>member
-1 MDRKLKIDTKSI
+1 
-13 KKTIDRTPE
+13 
-22 DYEPEIE
+22 
-29 KISYRKGIT
+29 
-38 RTIVLLIGNFI
+38 
-49 GLVALVPLNIG
+49 
-60 ISMDSLFTGA
+60 
-70 IVIISLSL
+70 
-78 INSLL
+78 
-83 WPIVSRVLMPFLIVT
+83 
-98 LGVGSFILNA
+98 
-108 LLLKFL
+108 
-114 TLMIPGFTASG
+114 
-125 YALFFTPLLMAI
+125 
-137 ITTAISE
+137 
-144 ILAVDDNST
+144 
-153 YYRSFT
+153 
-159 KDALKRREDHVKR
+159 
-172 KKGMIILEIDG
+172 
-183 LAREILEEA
+183 
-192 IDSGYMPTLKSWIE
+192 MPTVKSMLDNK
-206 RGSHSITGWETD
+206 SHTLRMWETD

-247 NHNKVMSCGSFS
+247 NKNKVMSCGSFS
-259 DVASM
+259 DVAIM

-269 NHDGLLKHNGAGRC
+269 NNEGLLKTNGAGRC

-289 SKNLIYVS
+289 SRNLIYVS
-297 SDIISNFKAEYNK
+297 SDIISSFKAEYNK
-310 AWRLVFSNIDSFT
+310 AWRLVYSNIDSFT

-333 IFEYISQ
+333 LLEYLSQ
-340 IRQFVLNVRPRISR
+340 ARQFIMNVRPRISR
-354 GFVYA
+354 GFIYA
-359 FIRAGASVILREF
+359 FIRAGASVILREV
-372 NTKTLIWDMM
+372 NTKTIIWDMM

-432 RKYEFVILSDHGQS
+432 RKYEFVIQSDHGQS

-454 NDGVGLDALVSALL
+454 NNGVGLDGLVSTLL

-492 SQQKDNLMDKYE
+492 SQQKDNLMNKYEQQKDNIIDKYEQQKDNIIDKYE
-504 EQKDNLIEIYE
+504 EQKDNIMDKYT
-515 EQKDNLIEKYEEQKD
+515 EQKDNLINKYEKQK
-530 NLIEKYEEQK
+530 E
-540 DNIVE
+540 NIVE
-545 RYEQQKD
+545 
-552 NIRDKYERQ
+552 KYERQ
-561 KDNLVEKYEK
+561 KDF
-571 QRDLLF
+571 LF

-585 TILTDYDNELS
+585 TILNNYDNELT
-596 YVNKYEPKKRN
+596 YVNKYEVEKRN
-607 KKTKLEDSEAI
+607 KKTKLEDSHAI

-631 QWTARLTYESIIGL
+631 QWTARLSYESIIGL

-690 NPLKDFGENAPD
+690 NPLKDFGENAAD

-716 LVNSFYDKENDEVA
+716 LVNSFYDEENDEVA
-730 SFEELVGSHGG
+730 AFEELVGSHGG

-754 SYWKIND
+754 SYWKINE
-761 DLIGAESIYHL
+761 DLIGARSIYLL

>member
-38 RTIVLLIGNFI
+38 RTLVLLIGNFI

-60 ISMDSLFTGA
+60 ISVDSMFTGA
-70 IVIISLSL
+70 IVIIFISL
-78 INSLL
+78 INSFL
-83 WPIVSRVLMPFLIVT
+83 WPIVSRVLMPFLLVT
-98 LGVGSFILNA
+98 FGVGSFILNA

-114 TLMIPGFTASG
+114 TWMIPGFTASG
-125 YALFFTPLLMAI
+125 YSLFFTPLLMAI
-137 ITTAISE
+137 ITTALSE

-247 NHNKVMSCGSFS
+247 NKNKVMSCGSFS

-269 NHDGLLKHNGAGRC
+269 DNDGLLKYNGAGRC

-289 SKNLIYVS
+289 SRNLIYVS
-297 SDIISNFKAEYNK
+297 SDIISSFKAEYNK
-310 AWRLVFSNIDSFT
+310 AWRLVFSNIDSST

-333 IFEYISQ
+333 LLEYLSQ
-340 IRQFVLNVRPRISR
+340 ARQFIMNVRPRISR
-354 GFVYA
+354 GFIYA
-359 FIRAGASVILREF
+359 FIRAGASVILREI

-424 EHAASYSK
+424 EHASSYSK
-432 RKYEFVILSDHGQS
+432 RKYEFVIQSDHGQS

-454 NDGVGLDALVSALL
+454 NNGVGLDGLVSTLL

-492 SQQKDNLMDKYE
+492 SRQRDNLMDKYE
-504 EQKDNLIEIYE
+504 EQKDNLVEKYE
-515 EQKDNLIEKYEEQKD
+515 QQKENIRDKYEEQKD
-530 NLIEKYEEQK
+530 NLMDKYEERK

-545 RYEQQKD
+545 
-552 NIRDKYERQ
+552 KYERQ
-561 KDNLVEKYEK
+561 
-571 QRDLLF
+571 RDFLF
-577 ERYSLQRD
+577 ERYSIQRD

-631 QWTARLTYESIIGL
+631 QWTARLSYESIIGL

-690 NPLKDFGENAPD
+690 NPLKDFGENAAD

-716 LVNSFYDKENDEVA
+716 LVNSFYDEENDEVA
-730 SFEELVGSHGG
+730 AFEELVGSHGG

-754 SYWKIND
+754 SYWQINE
-761 DLIGAESIYHL
+761 DLIGARSIYLL

>member
-38 RTIVLLIGNFI
+38 RTLVLLIGNFI

-60 ISMDSLFTGA
+60 ISVDSMFTGA

-78 INSLL
+78 INSFL
-83 WPIVSRVLMPFLIVT
+83 WPIVSRVLMPFLLVT

-114 TLMIPGFTASG
+114 TWMIPGFTASG
-125 YALFFTPLLMAI
+125 YSLFFTPLLMAI
-137 ITTAISE
+137 ITTALSE

-247 NHNKVMSCGSFS
+247 NKNKVMSCGSFS

-359 FIRAGASVILREF
+359 FIRAGASVILREV

-424 EHAASYSK
+424 EHASSYSK
-432 RKYEFVILSDHGQS
+432 RKYEFVIQSDHGQS

-454 NDGVGLDALVSALL
+454 NNGVGLDGLVSALL

-492 SQQKDNLMDKYE
+492 SQQKDNLMNKYEQQKDNIIDKYEQQKDNIIDKYE
-504 EQKDNLIEIYE
+504 EQKDNIMDKYT
-515 EQKDNLIEKYEEQKD
+515 EQKDNLINKYEKQK
-530 NLIEKYEEQK
+530 E
-540 DNIVE
+540 NIVE
-545 RYEQQKD
+545 
-552 NIRDKYERQ
+552 KYERQ
-561 KDNLVEKYEK
+561 KDF
-571 QRDLLF
+571 LF

-585 TILTDYDNELS
+585 TILNNYDNELT
-596 YVNKYEPKKRN
+596 YVNKYEVEKRN
-607 KKTKLEDSEAI
+607 KKTKLEDSHAI

-631 QWTARLTYESIIGL
+631 QWTARLSYESIIGL

-690 NPLKDFGENAPD
+690 NPLKDFGENAAD

-716 LVNSFYDKENDEVA
+716 LVNSFYDEENDEVA
-730 SFEELVGSHGG
+730 AFEELVGSHGG

-754 SYWKIND
+754 SYWQINE
-761 DLIGAESIYHL
+761 DLIGARSIYLL

>member
-38 RTIVLLIGNFI
+38 RTLVLLIGNFI

-60 ISMDSLFTGA
+60 ISVDSMFTGA
-70 IVIISLSL
+70 IVIIFISL
-78 INSLL
+78 INSFL
-83 WPIVSRVLMPFLIVT
+83 WPIVSRVLMPFLLVT
-98 LGVGSFILNA
+98 FGVGSFILNA

-114 TLMIPGFTASG
+114 TWMIPGFTASG
-125 YALFFTPLLMAI
+125 YSLFFTPLLMAI
-137 ITTAISE
+137 ITTALSE

-333 IFEYISQ
+333 ILEYISQ

-359 FIRAGASVILREF
+359 FIRAGASVILREV

-424 EHAASYSK
+424 EHASSYSK
-432 RKYEFVILSDHGQS
+432 RKYEFVIQSDHGQS

-454 NDGVGLDALVSALL
+454 NNGVGLDGLVSALL

-492 SQQKDNLMDKYE
+492 SRQKDNLMD
-504 EQKDNLIEIYE
+504 
-515 EQKDNLIEKYEEQKD
+515 KYEEQKD

-577 ERYSLQRD
+577 ERYSIQRD

-690 NPLKDFGENAPD
+690 NPLKDFGENAAD

>member
-395 YDEIAHHSGIRDRD
+395 YDEIAHHSGIRDKD

-424 EHAASYSK
+424 EHASSYSK

-454 NDGVGLDALVSALL
+454 NNGVGLDGLVSALL
-468 PEDMDVFGDFDPD
+468 PEDMDVFSDFDPD

-492 SQQKDNLMDKYE
+492 SRQKDNLMDKYE
-504 EQKDNLIEIYE
+504 EQKDNLIEI
-515 EQKDNLIEKYEEQKD
+515 YEEQKD

-577 ERYSLQRD
+577 ERYSIQRD

-690 NPLKDFGENAPD
+690 NPLKDFGENAAD

>member
-13 KKTIDRTPE
+13 KKTIDRTPD

-395 YDEIAHHSGIRDRD
+395 YDEIAHHSGIRDKD

-424 EHAASYSK
+424 EHASSYSK

-454 NDGVGLDALVSALL
+454 NNGVGLDGLVSALL
-468 PEDMDVFGDFDPD
+468 PEDMDVFSDFDPD

-492 SQQKDNLMDKYE
+492 SRQKDNLMDKYE
-504 EQKDNLIEIYE
+504 EQKDNLIEI
-515 EQKDNLIEKYEEQKD
+515 YEEQKD

-577 ERYSLQRD
+577 ERYSIQRD

-690 NPLKDFGENAPD
+690 NPLKDFGENAAD

>member
-38 RTIVLLIGNFI
+38 RTLVLLIGNFI

-60 ISMDSLFTGA
+60 ISVDSMFTGA

-78 INSLL
+78 INSFL
-83 WPIVSRVLMPFLIVT
+83 WPIVSRVLMPFLLVT

-114 TLMIPGFTASG
+114 TWMIPGFTASG
-125 YALFFTPLLMAI
+125 YSLFFTPLLMAI
-137 ITTAISE
+137 ITTALSE

-247 NHNKVMSCGSFS
+247 NKNKVMSCGSFS
-259 DVASM
+259 DVAIM

-269 NHDGLLKHNGAGRC
+269 NNEGLLKTNGAGRC

-289 SKNLIYVS
+289 SRNLIYVS
-297 SDIISNFKAEYNK
+297 SDIISSFKAEYNK
-310 AWRLVFSNIDSFT
+310 AWRLVYSNIDSFT

-333 IFEYISQ
+333 LLEYLSQ
-340 IRQFVLNVRPRISR
+340 ARQFIMNVRPRISR
-354 GFVYA
+354 GFIYA
-359 FIRAGASVILREF
+359 FIRAGASVILREV
-372 NTKTLIWDMM
+372 NTKTIIWDMM

-432 RKYEFVILSDHGQS
+432 RKYEFVIQSDHGQS

-454 NDGVGLDALVSALL
+454 NNGVGLDGLVSTLL

-492 SQQKDNLMDKYE
+492 SQQKDNLMNKYEQQKDNIIDKYE
-504 EQKDNLIEIYE
+504 EQKDNIMDKYT
-515 EQKDNLIEKYEEQKD
+515 EQKDNLINKYEKQK
-530 NLIEKYEEQK
+530 E
-540 DNIVE
+540 NIVE
-545 RYEQQKD
+545 
-552 NIRDKYERQ
+552 KYERQ
-561 KDNLVEKYEK
+561 KDF
-571 QRDLLF
+571 LF

-585 TILTDYDNELS
+585 TILNNYDNELT
-596 YVNKYEPKKRN
+596 YVNKYEVEKRN
-607 KKTKLEDSEAI
+607 KKTKLEDSHAI

-631 QWTARLTYESIIGL
+631 QWTARLSYESIIGL

-690 NPLKDFGENAPD
+690 NPLKDFGENAAD

-716 LVNSFYDKENDEVA
+716 LVNSFYDEENDEVA
-730 SFEELVGSHGG
+730 AFEELVGSHGG

>member
-38 RTIVLLIGNFI
+38 RTLVLLIGNFI

-60 ISMDSLFTGA
+60 ISVDSMFTGA

-78 INSLL
+78 INSFL
-83 WPIVSRVLMPFLIVT
+83 WPIVSRVLMPFLLVT

-114 TLMIPGFTASG
+114 TWMIPGFTASG
-125 YALFFTPLLMAI
+125 YSLFFTPLLMAI
-137 ITTAISE
+137 ITTALSE

-247 NHNKVMSCGSFS
+247 NKNKVMSCGSFS
-259 DVASM
+259 DVAIM

-269 NHDGLLKHNGAGRC
+269 NNEGLLKTNGAGRC

-289 SKNLIYVS
+289 SRNLIYVS
-297 SDIISNFKAEYNK
+297 SDIISSFKAEYNK
-310 AWRLVFSNIDSFT
+310 AWRLVFSNIDSST

-333 IFEYISQ
+333 LLEYLSQ
-340 IRQFVLNVRPRISR
+340 ARQFIMNVRPRISR
-354 GFVYA
+354 GFIYA
-359 FIRAGASVILREF
+359 FIRAGASVILREV
-372 NTKTLIWDMM
+372 NTKTIIWDMM

-432 RKYEFVILSDHGQS
+432 RKYEFVIQSDHGQS

-454 NDGVGLDALVSALL
+454 NNGVGLDGLVSTLL

-492 SQQKDNLMDKYE
+492 SQQKDNLMNKYEQQKDNIIDKYE
-504 EQKDNLIEIYE
+504 EQKDNIMDKYT
-515 EQKDNLIEKYEEQKD
+515 EQKDNLINKYEKQK
-530 NLIEKYEEQK
+530 E
-540 DNIVE
+540 NIVE
-545 RYEQQKD
+545 
-552 NIRDKYERQ
+552 KYERQ
-561 KDNLVEKYEK
+561 KDF
-571 QRDLLF
+571 LF

-585 TILTDYDNELS
+585 TILNNYDNELT
-596 YVNKYEPKKRN
+596 YVNKYEVEKRN
-607 KKTKLEDSEAI
+607 KKTKLEDSHAI

-631 QWTARLTYESIIGL
+631 QWTARLSYESIIGL

-690 NPLKDFGENAPD
+690 NPLKDFGENAAD

-716 LVNSFYDKENDEVA
+716 LVNSFYDEENDEVA
-730 SFEELVGSHGG
+730 AFEELVGSHGG

-754 SYWKIND
+754 SYWQINE
-761 DLIGAESIYHL
+761 DLIGARSIYLL

>member
-38 RTIVLLIGNFI
+38 RTLVLLIGNFI

-83 WPIVSRVLMPFLIVT
+83 WPIVSRVLMPFLLVT

-114 TLMIPGFTASG
+114 TWMIPGFTASG
-125 YALFFTPLLMAI
+125 YSLFFTPLLMAI
-137 ITTAISE
+137 ITTALSE

-247 NHNKVMSCGSFS
+247 NKNKVMSCGSFS
-259 DVASM
+259 DVAIM

-269 NHDGLLKHNGAGRC
+269 NNEGLLKTNGAGRC

-289 SKNLIYVS
+289 SRNLIYVS
-297 SDIISNFKAEYNK
+297 SDIISSFKAEYNK
-310 AWRLVFSNIDSFT
+310 AWRLVYSNIDSFT

-333 IFEYISQ
+333 LLEYLSQ
-340 IRQFVLNVRPRISR
+340 ARQFIMNVRPRISR
-354 GFVYA
+354 GFIYA
-359 FIRAGASVILREF
+359 FIRAGASVILREV
-372 NTKTLIWDMM
+372 NTKTIIWDMM

-432 RKYEFVILSDHGQS
+432 RKYEFVIQSDHGQS

-454 NDGVGLDALVSALL
+454 NNGVGLDGLVSTLL

-492 SQQKDNLMDKYE
+492 SQQKDNLMNKYEQQKDNIIDKYE
-504 EQKDNLIEIYE
+504 EQKDNIMDKYT
-515 EQKDNLIEKYEEQKD
+515 EQKDNLINKYEKQK
-530 NLIEKYEEQK
+530 E
-540 DNIVE
+540 NIVE
-545 RYEQQKD
+545 
-552 NIRDKYERQ
+552 KYERQ
-561 KDNLVEKYEK
+561 KDF
-571 QRDLLF
+571 LF

-585 TILTDYDNELS
+585 TILNNYDNELT
-596 YVNKYEPKKRN
+596 YVNKYEVEKRN
-607 KKTKLEDSEAI
+607 KKTKLEDSHAI

-631 QWTARLTYESIIGL
+631 QWTARLSYESIIGL

-690 NPLKDFGENAPD
+690 NPLKDFGENAAD

-716 LVNSFYDKENDEVA
+716 LVNSFYDEENDEVA
-730 SFEELVGSHGG
+730 AFEELVGSHGG

-754 SYWKIND
+754 SYWQINE
-761 DLIGAESIYHL
+761 DLIGARSIYLL

>member
-60 ISMDSLFTGA
+60 ISMDNLFTGA

-83 WPIVSRVLMPFLIVT
+83 WPIVSRVLMPFLLVT

-333 IFEYISQ
+333 ILEYISQ

-359 FIRAGASVILREF
+359 FIRAGASVILREV

-424 EHAASYSK
+424 EHASSYSK
-432 RKYEFVILSDHGQS
+432 RKYEFVIQSDHGQS

-454 NDGVGLDALVSALL
+454 NNGVGLDGLVSALL

-492 SQQKDNLMDKYE
+492 SRQKDNLMDKYE

-515 EQKDNLIEKYEEQKD
+515 QKKDNLA
-530 NLIEKYEEQK
+530 
-540 DNIVE
+540 E
-545 RYEQQKD
+545 RYEEQKD

-561 KDNLVEKYEK
+561 
-571 QRDLLF
+571 RDFLF
-577 ERYSLQRD
+577 ERYSIQRD
-585 TILTDYDNELS
+585 KILTDYDNELS

-631 QWTARLTYESIIGL
+631 QWTARLSYESIIGL

-656 PYIGFILVDTEER
+656 PYIGFILVDTEDR

-690 NPLKDFGENAPD
+690 NPLKDFGKNAAD

-730 SFEELVGSHGG
+730 AFEELVGSHGG
-741 LGGTQTKPFIMHP
+741 LGGTQSKPFIMHP

>member
-38 RTIVLLIGNFI
+38 RTLVLLIGNFI

-60 ISMDSLFTGA
+60 ISVDSMFTGA
-70 IVIISLSL
+70 IVIIFISL
-78 INSLL
+78 INSFL
-83 WPIVSRVLMPFLIVT
+83 WPIVSRVLMPFLLVT
-98 LGVGSFILNA
+98 FGVGSFILNA

-114 TLMIPGFTASG
+114 TWMIPGFTASG
-125 YALFFTPLLMAI
+125 YSLFFTPLLMAI
-137 ITTAISE
+137 ITTALSE

-247 NHNKVMSCGSFS
+247 NKNKVMSCGSFS

-269 NHDGLLKHNGAGRC
+269 DNDGLLKYNGAGRC

-289 SKNLIYVS
+289 SRNLIYVS
-297 SDIISNFKAEYNK
+297 SDIISSFKAEYNK
-310 AWRLVFSNIDSFT
+310 AWRLVFSNIDSST

-333 IFEYISQ
+333 LLEYLSQ
-340 IRQFVLNVRPRISR
+340 ARQFIMNVRPRISR
-354 GFVYA
+354 GFIYA
-359 FIRAGASVILREF
+359 FIRAGASVILREI

-432 RKYEFVILSDHGQS
+432 RKYEFVIQSDHGQS

-454 NDGVGLDALVSALL
+454 NNGVGLDGLVSTLL

-492 SQQKDNLMDKYE
+492 SRQRDNLMDKYE
-504 EQKDNLIEIYE
+504 EQKDNLVEKYE
-515 EQKDNLIEKYEEQKD
+515 QQKENIRDKYEEQKD
-530 NLIEKYEEQK
+530 NLMDKYEERK

-545 RYEQQKD
+545 
-552 NIRDKYERQ
+552 KYERQ
-561 KDNLVEKYEK
+561 
-571 QRDLLF
+571 RDFLF
-577 ERYSLQRD
+577 ERYSIQRD

-596 YVNKYEPKKRN
+596 YVNKYEPKKRD
-607 KKTKLEDSEAI
+607 KKTKLGDSEAI

-631 QWTARLTYESIIGL
+631 QWTARLSYESIIGL

-690 NPLKDFGENAPD
+690 NPLKDFGENAAD

-716 LVNSFYDKENDEVA
+716 LVNSFYDEENDEVA
-730 SFEELVGSHGG
+730 AFEELVGSHGG

-754 SYWKIND
+754 SYWQINE
-761 DLIGAESIYHL
+761 DLIGARSIYLL

>member
-13 KKTIDRTPE
+13 KKTIDRTPD

-395 YDEIAHHSGIRDRD
+395 YDEIAHHSGIRDKD

-424 EHAASYSK
+424 EHASSYSK
-432 RKYEFVILSDHGQS
+432 RKYEFVIQSDHGQS

-454 NDGVGLDALVSALL
+454 NNGVGLDGLVSALL

-492 SQQKDNLMDKYE
+492 SRQKDNLMD
-504 EQKDNLIEIYE
+504 
-515 EQKDNLIEKYEEQKD
+515 KYEEQKD

-577 ERYSLQRD
+577 ERYSIQRD

-596 YVNKYEPKKRN
+596 YVNKYEPKKRD
-607 KKTKLEDSEAI
+607 KKTKLGDSEAI

-631 QWTARLTYESIIGL
+631 QWTARLSYESIIGL

-690 NPLKDFGENAPD
+690 NPLKDFGENAAD

-716 LVNSFYDKENDEVA
+716 LVNSFYDEENDEVA
-730 SFEELVGSHGG
+730 AFEELVGSHGG

-754 SYWKIND
+754 SYWQINE
-761 DLIGAESIYHL
+761 DLIGARSIYLL